1 MSLFASRKTAM
12 HVYYELETEIPANH
26 QLTLQL
32 PNHIPAG
39 HARVA
44 IIYEKAETP
53 NVEAEIWKQELLSIS
68 QWDISE
74 KEVAMPSWKIESF

>member
-1 MSLFASRKTAM
+1 MYA
-12 HVYYELETEIPANH
+12 YYELETEIPVNH
-26 QLTLQL
+26 QLMLQL

-44 IIYEKAETP
+44 IIYEKVETP
-53 NVEAEIWKQELLSIS
+53 NAEAETWKQDLLSIS

-74 KEVAMPSWKIESF
+74 KDVAVSSWKIESF